1 MRTLGKESDVCW
13 VHIKAALL
21 VSGEDSPNPGQQDQL
36 QIVPAEAHTASFRT
50 VLSLRLLTQAL
61 HSEHLSICRLLSEAT
76 GTQQHRVQG
85 FKTLLPQSVSR
96 KAEADDQHHFKA
108 SQDAPSSN
116 APA

>member
-36 QIVPAEAHTASFRT
+36 QIVPAKAHTASFRT

-61 HSEHLSICRLLSEAT
+61 HSEHVHLKTPIGGNTNTAALSARI
-76 GTQQHRVQG
+76 
-85 FKTLLPQSVSR
+85 
-96 KAEADDQHHFKA
+96 
-108 SQDAPSSN
+108 
-116 APA
+116 